1 VIASSLV
8 EQEAPYGESEAMYET
23 EEDFVKQA
31 SNNVQE
37 KEARTG

>member
-31 SNNVQE
+31 SNVQE